1 MLMSYAK
8 RAAIAALGLGVLG
21 IALGVWSYCTPRT
34 PANAP
39 AVTPT
44 TTVPLTPLLP
54 ARPTAT
60 PNPHASPLG
69 ALLASPAAPL
79 TPFGTSPFQFPT
91 ATPRDAT
98 PPADCTQIFPI
109 ESVEAIHF
117 GQTTTAQLE
126 AAFGPPAS
134 VGGRP
139 TTYRFRAQGCLLE
152 VSIGFREAQEA
163 VLHDYGTLGWL
174 LARYGE
180 PEAVGISEGNLVL
193 LIPGQAVLLYP
204 ERGVIAVFD
213 VLPDTLTRA
222 TPISAL
228 HFRAPYDAQQ
238 QAARLKLAPVAE
250 WQPPLR

>member
-1 MLMSYAK
+1 M
-8 RAAIAALGLGVLG
+8 G
-21 IALGVWSYCTPRT
+21 IACGLWACSPLRT
-34 PANAP
+34 PEN
-39 AVTPT
+39 TPT
-44 TTVPLTPLLP
+44 LTATAPLTPPLP

-60 PNPHASPLG
+60 PNPHATPLG
-69 ALLASPAAPL
+69 ALLASPATPL

-91 ATPRDAT
+91 STPADAT
-98 PPADCTQIFPI
+98 PAADCTQVFPI

-126 AAFGPPAS
+126 AAFGPPTS

-139 TTYRFRAQGCLLE
+139 TTYRFRAQGCALE

-180 PEAVGISEGNLVL
+180 PEAVGVSEGNLVL
-193 LIPGQAVLLYP
+193 LISGRAVLLYP
-204 ERGVIAVFD
+204 ERGVIAIFD
-213 VLPDTLTRA
+213 APPEELTRA
-222 TPISAL
+222 TPIGEL
-228 HFRAPYDAQQ
+228 HFRAPYEAEKQI
-238 QAARLKLAPVAE
+238 ARLKLAPVEA